1 MSPLVGK
8 LTAATL
14 QPSEPELAVEPRSPQ
29 TVARPELGREDEP
42 SLDVLY
48 RQYAPWLGAML
59 RKRFGQG
66 FDAEADDVVQET
78 YVRIAPYQD
87 KAPIR
92 RPQALLMRVAS
103 NLARDLLRR
112 RVVRGRH
119 VQEAANGP
127 DPVGS
132 ATEDPLQNLVVKEMI
147 LSIPAAYRD
156 VFVLSRFGG
165 LTYEEIATRCDLS
178 IKSVEWRLS
187 KAIAHC
193 TKRIED

>member
-8 LTAATL
+8 LIASAS
-14 QPSEPELAVEPRSPQ
+14 QPSETELAMEQRSPQ
-29 TVARPELGREDEP
+29 AVARPEPGWEDEP
-42 SLDVLY
+42 SLEVLY

-66 FDAEADDVVQET
+66 FEAEADDVVQET
-78 YVRIAPYQD
+78 YVRIAPYRD
-87 KAPIR
+87 AAPIR

-119 VQEAANGP
+119 VQEVASGP
-127 DPVGS
+127 DPVGL
-132 ATEDPLQNLVVKEMI
+132 ATDDPLQNLLVKEMI
-147 LSIPAAYRD
+147 LSIPEAYRD

>member
-8 LTAATL
+8 LTASAPC
-14 QPSEPELAVEPRSPQ
+14 PSEPELALEQRHLQATVRPRPGE
-29 TVARPELGREDEP
+29 TDEL
-42 SLDVLY
+42 SLEVLY

-59 RKRFGQG
+59 RKRFGPG
-66 FDAEADDVVQET
+66 FEADDVVQET
-78 YVRIAPYQD
+78 YVRIAPYRD
-87 KAPIR
+87 AASIR

-112 RVVRGRH
+112 RGVRGRH
-119 VQEAANGP
+119 VQEAASRP
-127 DPVGS
+127 DPAGL
-132 ATEDPLQNLVVKEMI
+132 AIDDPMQTLLVKDMI
-147 LSIPAAYRD
+147 LSIPEAYRD
-156 VFVLSRFGG
+156 VFILSRFGG

-193 TKRIED
+193 TKRLED

>member
-1 MSPLVGK
+1 MSPLLGK
-8 LTAATL
+8 LTAADA
-14 QPSEPELAVEPRSPQ
+14 QPSEPELAMEQRNPQAVALPEP
-29 TVARPELGREDEP
+29 ARQDEP

-66 FDAEADDVVQET
+66 FEAEADDVVQET
-78 YVRIAPYQD
+78 YVRIAPYRD
-87 KAPIR
+87 VAPIR

-132 ATEDPLQNLVVKEMI
+132 ATDNPLQDLLVKEMI
-147 LSIPAAYRD
+147 LSIPEAYRD

-193 TKRIED
+193 TKRLED